1 MPFTIVRND
10 ITNMQVDAIVNTAN
24 PRPVIGSG
32 CDAGIHKKAGPQ
44 LLAARKQIGN
54 IGVGES
60 AATPAFDLDAK
71 YVFHTVGPVW
81 QDGQHGEAILLQQ
94 CYESALQLAIAHR
107 CESIAFPL
115 LATGNYGFPKDL
127 ALQIALKVF
136 SSFLLQ
142 HEMQIY
148 LVVFN
153 REAFALSEKLF
164 RSVESYIDEHYIET
178 KLNDEYCV
186 SDDREREHE
195 RRMRI
200 RYAKALRAQKRG
212 DDCMASLCEGMAAPS
227 APPVCA
233 SPQPPSLEELL
244 ENTDAG
250 FSETLLKLIDKTG
263 LKDSEVY
270 KKANVD
276 RKLFSKIR
284 NNPDY
289 KPSKLTAVSFAL
301 ALELD
306 LQGTLDLIGRAGYTL
321 SRCDKSDIILE
332 HFIVNGNYN
341 IFEIDAVLFRYD
353 LQPIHG
359 E

>member
-1 MPFTIVRND
+1 MPFSIVRND
-10 ITNMQVDAIVNTAN
+10 ITNMRVDAIVNTAN

-44 LLAARKQIGN
+44 LLEARKQIGS
-54 IGVGES
+54 IGVGET
-60 AATPAFDLDAK
+60 AATPAFGLDAR

-81 QDGQHGEAILLQQ
+81 QDGRHGEAILLQR
-94 CYESALQLAIAHR
+94 CYESALELAVKR
-107 CESIAFPL
+107 DCESIAFPL

-136 SSFLLQ
+136 RDFLLR
-142 HEMQIY
+142 HELQIY

-164 RSVESYIDEHYIET
+164 RSVESYIDEHYIEA
-178 KLNDEYCV
+178 KLDDEYRV
-186 SDDREREHE
+186 PDGRGYEAAR
-195 RRMRI
+195 RI
-200 RYAKALRAQKRG
+200 RCAKALRAREREEEK
-212 DDCMASLCEGMAAPS
+212 ALCLPMEAPS

-233 SPQPPSLEELL
+233 KPRQPSLEELL
-244 ENTDAG
+244 KHTDAG

-263 LKDSEVY
+263 LKDSDIY

-289 KPSKLTAVSFAL
+289 RPSKLTAVSFAL

-306 LQGTLDLIGRAGYTL
+306 LKGTLDLIGRAGYTL
-321 SRCDKSDIILE
+321 SRSDKFDIIIE
-332 HFIVNGNYN
+332 HFIVNGNYDV
-341 IFEIDAVLFRYD
+341 FEIDAVLFQYD